1 MNEKDSVSDL
11 LKIQYP
17 ILQGGM
23 LWLATAEL
31 AAAVCNA
38 GGLGIIS
45 PMAAM
50 ARHGDPVKNL
60 RDQLRKARELTAR
73 PLAVNIPL
81 DLQACGLLIDL
92 LLQERVEIVVTAAG
106 DPRLYTELLQGEGRR
121 VIHVVNSVRQAQLAE
136 SCGVDAVIAA
146 GWEAGGHVGFN
157 ELPLFSL
164 IPQVVDALSKPVIAA
179 GGIVDARGVAAA
191 LCLGAEGVQMGTRFI
206 AAKESVAHPDYIKAI
221 LEAEEND
228 TVITCRKL
236 LPTRSLRTEFSR
248 RLLELEEGGASAEQI
263 REFLGYSRA
272 RTGQLEGN
280 LANGEA
286 YCGASA
292 GLIKEVLPAA
302 MIIGRIVE
310 EYPKILKKIEF
321 AMG

>member
-1 MNEKDSVSDL
+1 M
-11 LKIQYP
+11 
-17 ILQGGM
+17 
-23 LWLATAEL
+23 
-31 AAAVCNA
+31 A
-38 GGLGIIS
+38 G
-45 PMAAM
+45 M
-50 ARHGDPVKNL
+50 ARHGDPVKNF
-60 RDQLRKARELTAR
+60 RDQLRKARELTSK
-73 PLAVNIPL
+73 PFGVNIPL
-81 DLQACGLLIDL
+81 DLQACGLLINL
-92 LLQERVEIVVTAAG
+92 ILEEKVEIVVTAAG
-106 DPRLYTELLQGEGRR
+106 DPRLYTELLHAEGAK
-121 VIHVVNSVRQAQLAE
+121 VIHVVNSFRRAQLAE
-136 SCGVDAVIAA
+136 SCGVDAIIAA
-146 GWEAGGHVGFN
+146 GWEAGGHIGFN

-206 AAKESVAHPDYIKAI
+206 AVEESIAHPDYIKAI
-221 LEAEEND
+221 LEAKESD

-236 LPTRSLRTEFSR
+236 LPARSLRTEFSR

-286 YCGASA
+286 HCGASA

-302 MIIGRIVE
+302 LVIGRIVE
-310 EYPKILKKIEF
+310 EYPNILKKIES

>member
-1 MNEKDSVSDL
+1 MKRTRISDL
-11 LKIQYP
+11 LGIRFP

-23 LWLATAEL
+23 LWLAAAEL
-31 AAAVCNA
+31 AAAVSIA

-45 PMAAM
+45 PLAAM
-50 ARHGDPVKNL
+50 ARHGDSVKNF
-60 RDQLRKARELTAR
+60 RDQLRRARELTSK
-73 PLAVNIPL
+73 PFGVNIPL
-81 DLQACGLLIDL
+81 DLRDCGLLINL
-92 LLQERVEIVVTAAG
+92 VLEEGVKIVVTAAG
-106 DPRLYTELLQGEGRR
+106 DPRMYTELLHGEGAKI
-121 VIHVVNSVRQAQLAE
+121 IHVVNSVRQAQLAE
-136 SCGVDAVIAA
+136 SCGVDAVIAS
-146 GWEAGGHVGFN
+146 GWEAGGHIGFN

-164 IPQVVDALSKPVIAA
+164 IPQVVDALSRPVIAA

-206 AAKESVAHPDYIKAI
+206 AVEESIAHPAYIKAI
-221 LEAEEND
+221 LEAKEAD

-272 RTGQLEGN
+272 RTGALEGD

-302 MIIGRIVE
+302 LVIGRIVE
-310 EYPKILKKIEF
+310 DYPKILEKIES